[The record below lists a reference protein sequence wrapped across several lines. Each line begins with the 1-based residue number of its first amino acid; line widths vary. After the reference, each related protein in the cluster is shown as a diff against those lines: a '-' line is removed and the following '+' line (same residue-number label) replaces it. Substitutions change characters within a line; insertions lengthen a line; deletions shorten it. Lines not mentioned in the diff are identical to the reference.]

1 MSTTT
6 WRQSPILAVSTPQYF
21 GEADFPP
28 LSTSASEPA
37 ASAEAALSDHELAL
51 RLQRQFDLEE
61 HQESFD
67 PGIHYEE
74 EEYEEEAEERTRDA
88 DEENAKSKEESVAA
102 AAVEVSEGGHEEND
116 LDADLAFALSLQSRF
131 EEEALL
137 EAQQRRYTS
146 PYEKVTSVSLPKAY
160 GSYEDSLLYSN
171 TEDSQYDDQEDE
183 EEDSD
188 FEAEYNERFN
198 NPHAPTLCK
207 PHHTVVKTQGRR
219 PSGAVAAERRPLPE
233 IITKHDPII
242 AGINNAQKIERY
254 IDSGDMRSMKVGTT
268 AYNALKKDTARGEVE
283 RMRKRGNKKDE
294 SHHESVMDQPT
305 RMILYKM
312 INSGLLDEL
321 NGVVSTG
328 KESHVFH
335 AVAGSFEFV
344 LRSFSSHFFSS
355 PLFTIALSCHL
366 NDFSFSEIEDL
377 KKGEELAVKIF
388 NMDMNQKFK
397 DRTKYVD
404 GERRYRH
411 VPTQNSRKAI
421 KVWAEKELRNLNRL
435 QHGGI
440 LSPRPILLRNNVLLM
455 SFVGKGGV
463 AAPRLKDAKLS
474 MDKLHEAYMQCIL
487 MMRKMYQECNL
498 VHADLSEYNILY
510 HRHKLWFIDVSQAIE
525 KDHENAFDF
534 LRRDCSVITKFFR
547 KNGVRT
553 AMTTRELF
561 DFITDESIT
570 AENIDDYLEKMQEKI
585 VARLE
590 SGQEPT
596 YEEELESAV
605 FDKIFIPRRL
615 SEVKHPA
622 REIDETKMGSSP
634 LVHSA
639 VTGLRSDLSGIND
652 TPELLYRAELERRTE
667 EESDGDDDGDEEESE
682 DDEGEE
688 LDE

>member
-1 MSTTT
+1 MST
-6 WRQSPILAVSTPQYF
+6 WRQSPILAVSTPQFF

-28 LSTSASEPA
+28 LSTASELA

-61 HQESFD
+61 HEESFD

-74 EEYEEEAEERTRDA
+74 EEEEAEVERTQEA
-88 DEENAKSKEESVAA
+88 DEESAKSKEESVAA
-102 AAVEVSEGGHEEND
+102 AVAAAAVEVSGGGHEEHD

-146 PYEKVTSVSLPKAY
+146 PYEKVTSVSLPKVY

-171 TEDSQYDDQEDE
+171 NEDSQYDDQEDE

-219 PSGAVAAERRPLPE
+219 PSGAVAAERRPPPE

-335 AVAGSFEFV
+335 AVAGSF
-344 LRSFSSHFFSS
+344 
-355 PLFTIALSCHL
+355 
-366 NDFSFSEIEDL
+366 DEIEDL

-682 DDEGEE
+682 DDDGEE